1 MNDNTRSYILAY
13 NQLTKECDTI
23 YHAAAA
29 NSGLSDCAFWILY
42 TVQDTE
48 CTYTQSEICDNSFLP
63 RQTVNS
69 ALKKL
74 EKDGYLTLNCIEGK
88 ISKSIH
94 LTEQGHA
101 FVQKYITPVMAAEN
115 RACELFSD
123 EEKNLF
129 LRIFRTL
136 VDRLNE
142 EISNVILEEN

>member
-1 MNDNTRSYILAY
+1 MSNNTRNYILTY
-13 NQLTKECDTI
+13 NQLLKECDTI
-23 YHAAAA
+23 YHTAAV

-48 CTYTQSEICDNSFLP
+48 HIYTQSEICDNSSLP

-74 EKDGYLTLNCIEGK
+74 EKDGYLTLQRIEGK

-94 LTEQGHA
+94 LTKQGQA
-101 FVQKYITPVMAAEN
+101 FVQKYIVPVMGAEE

-123 EEKNLF
+123 EEKELF
-129 LRIFRTL
+129 LKIFRTL
-136 VDRLNE
+136 VYRLNE
-142 EISNVILEEN
+142 EISNVIPEET